1 VLLVIIHLPLTLL
14 FCRMVIRLCDELDKA
29 NDLNE
34 YFKKTI
40 TEHINKT
47 LLPELMKKKGESL
60 LKEYIKEYKDYII
73 LIHFMRKMF
82 SYLVNSYCLTLF
94 KGSLLS
100 QKQLDAKSVHLR
112 SQFLQ
117 GKVFYE
123 DARLT
128 EI

>member
-1 VLLVIIHLPLTLL
+1 
-14 FCRMVIRLCDELDKA
+14 MVIRLCDELDKA

>member
-1 VLLVIIHLPLTLL
+1 
-14 FCRMVIRLCDELDKA
+14 MVIRLCDELDKA

-47 LLPELMKKKGESL
+47 VLPELLKRKGESL

-82 SYLVNSYCLTLF
+82 SYLVKSLTSDSIIRIDTFSKTALCRVF
-94 KGSLLS
+94 PRVRSTSLE
-100 QKQLDAKSVHLR
+100 KN
-112 SQFLQ
+112 
-117 GKVFYE
+117 VF
-123 DARLT
+123 
-128 EI
+128 